1 MKKQR
6 LSFIIA
12 SGLQPLKTVLRLITV
27 GYSRIFK
34 RGKFG
39 IMRSLKSRL
48 GYSHTLAACC
58 LAYVTQ
64 SVAAMFLPLLFVR
77 FGSEFGLS
85 IESLTALITVT
96 FFTQIFVDAAAPFIV
111 EKTGYRALAVAA
123 ACFSFSG
130 IAGLSFMAD
139 IIPGAFWGLFICTVL
154 YAIGSGL
161 IEVLIT
167 PIVDSC
173 PTTKKAGSMAFV
185 HSAYCAGCVLV
196 VLLSTVFFAVFG
208 IENWRVLAL
217 CFAAVPLVAAVSFL
231 LVPIRTPEEVRE
243 RGSVKDM
250 IKTPLFWIFG
260 VVMICAGAS
269 ELSMSQWASA
279 FAEAGLGV
287 SKTMG
292 DLLGPCA
299 FAFLMFIGRII
310 YGKISDR
317 VDIIKIMLLCS
328 ALCVASYLTACF
340 AKNPV
345 VALMGCCVCGL
356 AVAPMW
362 PATFSL
368 SSKYM
373 PNISSAVFA
382 AYALMGDLGC
392 TGGPTAVGML
402 SGDSSNI
409 AKGLSI
415 AVIFPVVLAVC
426 LVAVKLIS
434 RRKSCREANR

>member
-1 MKKQR
+1 MY
-6 LSFIIA
+6 
-12 SGLQPLKTVLRLITV
+12 LQERKNR
-27 GYSRIFK
+27 F
-34 RGKFG
+34 
-39 IMRSLKSRL
+39 MRSSKNRL

-58 LAYVTQ
+58 LAYLLQ
-64 SVAAMFLPLLFVR
+64 SVASTFPPLLFVR

-85 IESLTALITVT
+85 LGRLTVLVTVT
-96 FFTQIFVDAAAPFIV
+96 FFTQIFVDAAATLIV
-111 EKTGYRALAVAA
+111 RKTGYRALTITAA
-123 ACFSFSG
+123 AFSFCG
-130 IAGLSFMAD
+130 FAGLSFMAD
-139 IIPGAFWGLFICTVL
+139 VMPDPFVGLLICTVL

-173 PTTKKAGSMAFV
+173 PTAKKAGSMAFV
-185 HSAYCAGCVLV
+185 HSSFSAGCVLV
-196 VLLSTVFFAVFG
+196 VLISTAFFAAFG
-208 IENWRVLAL
+208 IENWRILAG
-217 CFAAVPLVAAVSFL
+217 CFAVIPIAVAAAFSA
-231 LVPIRTPEEVRE
+231 VPIRTPEEVRE

-260 VVMICAGAS
+260 IIMICAGAS

-287 SKTMG
+287 SKTTG

-299 FAFLMFIGRII
+299 FALLMFIGRII
-310 YGKISDR
+310 YGKISEK
-317 VDIIKIMLLCS
+317 VDIIKIMLACS
-328 ALCVASYLTACF
+328 ALCIASYLTACL
-340 AKNPV
+340 AENPIA
-345 VALMGCCVCGL
+345 ALMGCCICGL

-392 TGGPTAVGML
+392 TGGPTVVGL
-402 SGDSSNI
+402 FAGDSSEI
-409 AKGLSI
+409 SRGLLA
-415 AVIFPVVLAVC
+415 AVIFPAALAVC
-426 LVAVKLIS
+426 LVAVVRIAG
-434 RRKSCREANR
+434 RKRGVKKCTK

>member
-1 MKKQR
+1 MYC
-6 LSFIIA
+6 IIA
-12 SGLQPLKTVLRLITV
+12 LVFFREGNLITMTAL
-27 GYSRIFK
+27 RNK
-34 RGKFG
+34 
-39 IMRSLKSRL
+39 LN
-48 GYSHTLAACC
+48 YSHTRAACC

-64 SVAAMFLPLLFVR
+64 SVAAMFMPLLFVR

-85 IESLTALITVT
+85 MDRLTALVTVT
-96 FFTQIFVDAAAPFIV
+96 FFTQIFVDAAAPIIV
-111 EKTGYRALAVAA
+111 QKTGYRALAVIAA
-123 ACFSFSG
+123 AFSFCG

-139 IIPGAFWGLFICTVL
+139 LVPGAFWGLFICTVL

-173 PTTKKAGSMAFV
+173 PTDKKAGSMAFV
-185 HSAYCAGCVLV
+185 HSAYCAGCALV
-196 VLLSTVFFAVFG
+196 VLLSTAYFSVFG
-208 IENWRVLAL
+208 IENWRYLAL
-217 CFAAVPLVAAVSFL
+217 LFSAVPLLAAVSFCA
-231 LVPIRTPEEVRE
+231 VPIVTPEEVRE

-250 IKTPLFWIFG
+250 FKNPLFWIFG

-299 FAFLMFIGRII
+299 FAVLMFIGRIF

-317 VDIIKIMLLCS
+317 VDIIKVLFGCS
-328 ALCVASYLTACF
+328 ALCVVSYLLASF
-340 AKNPV
+340 AQNPIL
-345 VALMGCCVCGL
+345 ALMGCCLCGL

-368 SSKYM
+368 CGKYM

-382 AYALMGDLGC
+382 VYALLGDVGC
-392 TGGPTAVGML
+392 TGGPTAVGII
-402 SGDSSNI
+402 SGDSTNI
-409 AKGLSI
+409 SKGLSV
-415 AVIFPVVLAVC
+415 ALVFPVLLAVC
-426 LVAVKLIS
+426 LAAAKMIFS
-434 RRKSCREANR
+434 KKQKKICTN